1 MAPEPHF
8 QELASI
14 LRRWRRSILATA
26 LGGTSL
32 VFFGSLM
39 IPPQYTAKAQIV
51 LETQTIY
58 AGDGRPAIGQPD
70 EEAAVQT
77 HMTALTSRAHLE
89 RVLTSLSQDQDF
101 RAAASQPLTEAQW
114 IGDVLW
120 FEFGARLRTGERD
133 WSLQA
138 SRKSVADGIGGAA
151 SRQVRASPERISRAR
166 LPRHRRGLQVDKSGP
181 GRADR
186 EPAGP
191 TLCRNRG
198 GAETCAGK
206 PCSDLA

>member
-70 EEAAVQT
+70 EGAAVQT

-120 FEFGARLRTGERD
+120 FEFGARLRD
-133 WSLQA
+133 W
-138 SRKSVADGIGGAA
+138 G
-151 SRQVRASPERISRAR
+151 AR
-166 LPRHRRGLQVDKSGP
+166 LVASG
-181 GRADR
+181 
-186 EPAGP
+186 EPQGQSP
-191 TLCRNRG
+191 T
-198 GAETCAGK
+198 E
-206 PCSDLA
+206 